1 MARAFFTRVTE
12 GAAAILAATRKRALR
27 PRSHVDFQQPAA
39 SLTPSAR
46 TPPLASTSPPRHNAP
61 VIIHLASP
69 DDPRISGYRAVK
81 DRDLARHDGRFI
93 VEGAIALEQLATHTR
108 FPIDSLML
116 AESRLDPLAPLLA
129 RIDPALPVYAVTQRV
144 MDAITG
150 FHIHRGVLAL
160 AKRQPPQTAEQLIA
174 SLSPGPATLLVAIGL
189 ANHDNTGACFRNAA
203 ALGASAV
210 LLDETSCDPLY
221 RKSIRV
227 SSGAAL
233 SLPFAHSGDGA
244 SILAAI
250 TRAGFSPWL
259 LTPTSGAP
267 LHTLTPP
274 ERLAIVLG
282 EEGYGLAPE
291 LLAQHQR
298 VVIPM
303 ANNMDSL
310 NVATAGAIALAHALA
325 RRPTSRA

>member
-1 MARAFFTRVTE
+1 M
-12 GAAAILAATRKRALR
+12 II
-27 PRSHVDFQQPAA
+27 P
-39 SLTPSAR
+39 LT
-46 TPPLASTSPPRHNAP
+46 H
-61 VIIHLASP
+61 P
-69 DDPRISGYRAVK
+69 DDPRTSGYRAVK

-93 VEGAIALEQLATHTR
+93 IEGAIALEQLAANAR
-108 FPIDSLML
+108 FPLDSLML
-116 AESRLDPLAPLLA
+116 AESRIAPLASLLA
-129 RIDPALPVYAVTQRV
+129 RLDPAIPVYAAPQAV

-160 AKRQPPQTAEQLIA
+160 ARRRTPETPRQLIA
-174 SLSPGPATLLVAIGL
+174 GLPPGPATLLVAIGL

-233 SLPFAHSGDGA
+233 TLPFAHSGDGA
-244 SILAAI
+244 SILAALAD
-250 TRAGFSPWL
+250 AGFTPWL
-259 LTPTSGAP
+259 LTPANGAP
-267 LHTLTPP
+267 LHTLVPP

-282 EEGYGLAPE
+282 EEGRGLAST

-303 ANNMDSL
+303 ANGMDSL
-310 NVATAGAIALAHALA
+310 NVATAGAIALAHVLA
-325 RRPTSRA
+325 HRTGGRTTSRA

>member
-1 MARAFFTRVTE
+1 MIIPVT
-12 GAAAILAATRKRALR
+12 
-27 PRSHVDFQQPAA
+27 Q
-39 SLTPSAR
+39 
-46 TPPLASTSPPRHNAP
+46 
-61 VIIHLASP
+61 P

-108 FPIDSLML
+108 FPLDSIML

-129 RIDPALPVYAVTQRV
+129 RLDPALPVYAVAQSV

-160 AKRQPPQTAEQLIA
+160 ARRQPPQTAGSLIA
-174 SLSPGPATLLVAIGL
+174 TLPAEPATILVAIGL

-233 SLPFAHSGDGA
+233 VLPFAHAGTGET
-244 SILAAI
+244 ILA
-250 TRAGFSPWL
+250 TLTSAGFEPWL
-259 LTPTSGAP
+259 LTPTNGEL
-267 LHTLTPP
+267 LHTLDPP

-282 EEGYGLAPE
+282 EEGNGLPAA
-291 LLAQHQR
+291 LLSRHRR
-298 VVIPM
+298 VAIPM
-303 ANNMDSL
+303 ARTMDSL
-310 NVATAGAIALAHALA
+310 NVATAGAIALAHAYA
-325 RRPTSRA
+325 RRTTNPA